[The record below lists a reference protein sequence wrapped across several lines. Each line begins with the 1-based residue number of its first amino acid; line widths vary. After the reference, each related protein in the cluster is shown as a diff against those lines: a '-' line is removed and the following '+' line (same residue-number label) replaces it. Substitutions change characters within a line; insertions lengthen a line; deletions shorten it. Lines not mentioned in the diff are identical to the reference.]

1 MYVNGKL
8 LYKIKKTAYTSANDT
23 LSSSYNFPIN
33 MVILLWGFN
42 AEKETQNNTTK
53 NIQNC
58 LILLF
63 FKRFFFKIS
72 K

>member
-8 LYKIKKTAYTSANDT
+8 LYKIKTAYTSANDT

-42 AEKETQNNTTK
+42 AEKEKKITQPKT
-53 NIQNC
+53 
-58 LILLF
+58 
-63 FKRFFFKIS
+63 FKIV
-72 K
+72 